1 MLLINYKVELKLK
14 MLLMKILM
22 LTMLSLRLKAQ
33 NYSKR
38 QSKAI
43 LESNFV
49 GVNRSFDLGYT
60 N

>member
-1 MLLINYKVELKLK
+1 
-14 MLLMKILM
+14 MKILM

-49 GVNRSFDLGYT
+49 VVNRSFDLGYT